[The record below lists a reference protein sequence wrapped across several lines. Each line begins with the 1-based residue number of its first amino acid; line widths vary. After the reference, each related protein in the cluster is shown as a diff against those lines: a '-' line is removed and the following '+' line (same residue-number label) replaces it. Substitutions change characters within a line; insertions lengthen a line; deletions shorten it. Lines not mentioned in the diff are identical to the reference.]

1 MTDSRTAA
9 AGPMPEAEIDRL
21 AELLDR
27 YGDPDTGLNIEALDG
42 YLSALAVAP
51 TAIAAEQYL
60 PGIWGEAVPSF
71 AGSADEAEAQRL
83 IARLSEH
90 VHWRLRQPLDGEGY
104 TDNPD
109 LMPLMLAPESDD
121 DDGGQDDDEVELPPD
136 FPLGAVWAFGF
147 MRAVELDAPG
157 WEAWCDRHE
166 ALAEEFGAI
175 FDLSLVDPEQMAELG
190 LEGEAPPDLDER
202 QEIVDGLP
210 SALQS
215 MLEQRRQDLAKAH

>member
-9 AGPMPEAEIDRL
+9 AGPMSEAEIDRL

-51 TAIAAEQYL
+51 VASAPEDYL
-60 PGIWGEAVPSF
+60 PGIWGDTAPDF
-71 AGSADEAEAQRL
+71 ASSADEAEAKRL
-83 IARLSEH
+83 IARLADH
-90 VHWRLRQPLDGEGY
+90 VLWRLQQPLDGEGY
-104 TDNPD
+104 TDDPD
-109 LMPLMLAPESDD
+109 LMPLMLAPEAEDEDEGDSD
-121 DDGGQDDDEVELPPD
+121 GEIELPDD

-147 MRAVELDAPG
+147 MRAVELDAPS

-210 SALQS
+210 SALQG
-215 MLEQRRQDLAKAH
+215 MLAQRRKDAAAAH

>member
-1 MTDSRTAA
+1 MTDPHTA
-9 AGPMPEAEIDRL
+9 AGPMSEAEIDRL

-27 YGDPDTGLNIEALDG
+27 YGDPDSGLNIEALDG

-51 TAIAAEQYL
+51 AATAPEQYL
-60 PGIWGEAVPSF
+60 PGIWGEQPPAF
-71 AGSADEAEAQRL
+71 AGADGAEAQRL
-83 IARLSEH
+83 IARLADH
-90 VHWRLRQPLDGEGY
+90 VHWRLRQPLDGEGF

-109 LMPLMLAPESDD
+109 LMPLMLAPQSEDED
-121 DDGGQDDDEVELPPD
+121 EDAQDDDEVELPED

-147 MRAVELDAPG
+147 MRAVELEAPA

-190 LEGEAPPDLDER
+190 LEDEAPPDLDER
-202 QEIVDGLP
+202 QDIVDGLP
-210 SALQS
+210 AALQR
-215 MLEQRRQDLAKAH
+215 MLDQRRQDTAALH